1 MAVPHPHHRCN
12 CVRHK
17 EINTIEEDPMN
28 TKDVKQILKMLA
40 PTMAI
45 LTLSVGL
52 VWRNQEEVLAFI
64 AFACDRQ
71 AVIATLEKMG
81 AIGPLV
87 FVGLVGLQVLIPS
100 LPSEPPMIAGAYV
113 YGFVKGFLISWLVTV
128 AVTQSVFTMAR
139 RTGRPLVERF
149 VPAKTLDKWTR
160 IASKKGT
167 LFFLL
172 AFVIPPVPSDIMVY
186 VAGLSAID
194 QRRFFVANLFGRL
207 PLIALFSLVGA
218 NSFSNMPLL
227 ILGLIVFGV
236 IMLIAWWY
244 FIVRERPGAV
254 KASA

>member
-1 MAVPHPHHRCN
+1 M
-12 CVRHK
+12 K
-17 EINTIEEDPMN
+17 S
-28 TKDVKQILKMLA
+28 KDVKHILKLLA

-45 LTLSVGL
+45 FTISAVL

-64 AFACDRQ
+64 AFARDRQ
-71 AVIATLEKMG
+71 AVIATLEKFG

-87 FVGLVGLQVLIPS
+87 FMGLVGLQVLIPS

-113 YGFVKGFLISWLVTV
+113 YGFARGFLVSWLTTV
-128 AVTQSVFTMAR
+128 AVTQAVFLMAR

-194 QRRFFVANLFGRL
+194 KRRFFVANLIGRL

-218 NSFSNMPLL
+218 SGFSNMPLL
-227 ILGLIVFGV
+227 LLGLSVFGV

-244 FIVRERPGAV
+244 FIIRERPGV
-254 KASA
+254 LKAAA